1 MTWAIDRVKLV
12 CRKNRY
18 GKSLSLYRFFLVLKF
33 SNLYCIHRATKVFQ
47 KKKIGAIPHEF
58 QKKILHQKLV
68 VNTNIFPNGTGRK
81 ISFHHIM

>member
-47 KKKIGAIPHEF
+47 KKIGAIPHEF
-58 QKKILHQKLV
+58 QKNFFAPK
-68 VNTNIFPNGTGRK
+68 TSR
-81 ISFHHIM
+81 